1 MSPSSAGK
9 PPTQRRALH
18 VRPTEPRD
26 FPGIIDVCERTYPG
40 VKPWSAPTLARHRE
54 IFPEGQLVAVDRDER
69 VYGYAASLIV
79 YWDDY
84 ASDGTWKD
92 FTASGTFA
100 NHDPVLGRTLY
111 GAEVMVDPTIR
122 GSGTG
127 GKLYEARRKLAVRLG
142 LLRIRAGARLRN
154 YHKVA
159 KRMSAEEYVIRV
171 VRGEVRD
178 PTLTFQLN
186 RGFDVLAVV
195 QGYLAVDPES
205 LGWAA
210 LIEWLNPAVA
220 TPADRDGRDPRF
232 ARPTETPVDRAGT
245 ATSA

>member
-1 MSPSSAGK
+1 MTAPSK
-9 PPTQRRALH
+9 PQRRVLR

-26 FPGIIDVCERTYPG
+26 FPGIIEVCLRTYPG
-40 VKPWSAPTLARHRE
+40 VKPWSAPVLARHRE
-54 IFPEGQLVAVDRDER
+54 IFPEGQFVAVDREER
-69 VYGYAASLIV
+69 VHGYAASLIV
-79 YWDDY
+79 NWDDY
-84 ASDGTWKD
+84 ASDGTWHD
-92 FTASGTFA
+92 FTAGGTFV
-100 NHDPVLGRTLY
+100 NHDPATGRTLY

-127 GKLYEARRKLAVRLG
+127 GKLYDARRKLAERLG

-159 KRMSAEEYVIRV
+159 ARMSAEEYVIRV
-171 VRGEVRD
+171 VRREVRD

-195 QGYLAVDPES
+195 NGYLAVDPES

-220 TPADRDGRDPRF
+220 TEADRAGRDPRF
-232 ARPTETPVDRAGT
+232 ARPAVDSKKVDAGG
-245 ATSA
+245 